1 MPSKSKSM
9 EYFEMSEEEFSK
21 LTKNELSDI
30 NKLLT
35 TTFKRRLTRLLNTE
49 GGKYSP
55 ALNSLYRIASGKKEP
70 AYQKDISEIKDDIY
84 SFLQRGDT
92 LNKERA
98 YFAQMRQY
106 LYQDVTFSMK
116 GWKEVYNNMREYI
129 GDKSLTHSQAVDFW
143 QAYDRILASE
153 KNAAMINYREN
164 LAGVLNYK
172 AVWDDIATYLEDGL
186 SVSEIVE
193 KMNKKIGEEYERTR
207 EAEYADTLPPFIT
220 KRKI

>member
-1 MPSKSKSM
+1 MPKSKSR
-9 EYFEMSEEEFSK
+9 EYFEMSEQQFSK

-35 TTFKRRLTRLLNTE
+35 KTFKNRLTRLLNTE

-55 ALNSLYRIASGKKEP
+55 ALNSLYRIATKSKTP
-70 AYQKDISEIKDDIY
+70 AYQKDISDIKEGIL
-84 SFLQRGDT
+84 SFLDRGKT
-92 LNKERA
+92 LNSERA

-106 LYQDVTFSMK
+106 LYSDETFSMR
-116 GWKEVYNNMREYI
+116 GWRDVFNNMREYI
-129 GDKSLTHSQAVDFW
+129 GDKSLTHSQAIDFW
-143 QAYDRILASE
+143 KAYDRILSSE

-164 LAGVLNYK
+164 LSGVLNYK
-172 AVWDDIATYLEDGL
+172 AVWDDIATYLNEGD
-186 SVSEIVE
+186 SVDTIVE
-193 KMNKKIGEEYERTR
+193 KMNKKIGEEYEKTR